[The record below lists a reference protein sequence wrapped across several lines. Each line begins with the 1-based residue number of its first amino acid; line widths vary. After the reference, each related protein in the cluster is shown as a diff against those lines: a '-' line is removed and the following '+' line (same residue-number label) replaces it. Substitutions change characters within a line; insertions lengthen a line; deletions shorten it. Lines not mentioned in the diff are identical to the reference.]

1 MCLEPSVVLGL
12 EGNDEEIRGQN
23 DCDQAKVTWYIS
35 WFLFRDFLL
44 VQVGNS
50 TFWVR
55 GSQGQTELGLDSS
68 STISEMCDHG
78 QLNFSVL

>member
-1 MCLEPSVVLGL
+1 MRKSGVRM
-12 EGNDEEIRGQN
+12 I
-23 DCDQAKVTWYIS
+23 VTRPKS
-35 WFLFRDFLL
+35 HGTSPGFLFRDFLL
-44 VQVGNS
+44 VQVGNL